1 VESRAKRSGSL
12 VGIEP
17 AGVLVPPIC
26 ACCGAEAAR
35 SDVAKLGAGSKEI
48 IIGYCDDCR
57 KHQGAE
63 RARRLAGGLA
73 SGLMG
78 LSLVLALPLVSPPL
92 PALAFVGLVFVG
104 ALVPVLVVALWR
116 RKLRPGHAAYG
127 PAVRFVASGEVLCAD
142 DRFAAELARENG
154 TTRRLSPWRESR
166 WSPAMLAGPL
176 LAPLFGLGLQNAA
189 APLVRVINL
198 TGDELVVEVDGVR
211 RARLAPTSVES
222 PTAGA
227 ELRIAAGEH
236 ELIARTLDGSVLE
249 RAHAFV
255 QSGRTH
261 LFAPASAGHC
271 LWLETAVYGRSGD
284 GPAEREPLDGP
295 PNFWALPDD
304 LGGWFSA
311 PPTAAVAETRWTGGT
326 VTVLRHAP
334 CELVR

>member
-1 VESRAKRSGSL
+1 M
-12 VGIEP
+12 
-17 AGVLVPPIC
+17 PPIC

-35 SDVAKLGAGSKEI
+35 SDVARLGAGSKEI
-48 IIGYCDDCR
+48 IVGYCDDCR

-73 SGLMG
+73 SGLVG

-92 PALAFVGLVFVG
+92 PALAFGALVAVG
-104 ALVPVLVVALWR
+104 ALLPVLVVAVWP

-127 PAVRFVASGEVLCAD
+127 PAVRFVAGGDVLCAD
-142 DRFAAELARENG
+142 DRFAAELARANG

-166 WSPAMLAGPL
+166 WSPAMLSGAL
-176 LAPLFGLGLQNAA
+176 IAPLFGFALQSAA

-211 RARLAPTSVES
+211 RASLAPTSVES

-227 ELRIAAGEH
+227 ELRVAAGEH
-236 ELIARTLDGSVLE
+236 EIVARTLDGSVLE
-249 RAHAFV
+249 RAHAV
-255 QSGRTH
+255 VESSRAH
-261 LFAPASAGHC
+261 LFAPGSAGHC
-271 LWLETAVYGRSGD
+271 FWLETAAYGRSSD
-284 GPAEREPLDGP
+284 GAAERELLDGP
-295 PNFWALPDD
+295 PHFWALPDD